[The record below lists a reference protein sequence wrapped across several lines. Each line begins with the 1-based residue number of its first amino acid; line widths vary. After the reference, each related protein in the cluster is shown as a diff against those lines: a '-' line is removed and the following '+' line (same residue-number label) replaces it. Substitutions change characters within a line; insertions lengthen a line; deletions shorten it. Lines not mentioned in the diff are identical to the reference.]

1 MLSLDDALK
10 YVNLKT
16 GGAKKYREYAVS
28 DFSNYVDSIKKHMPP
43 EELQKTWALYLK
55 WAGLCTANPQQWSS
69 ANGQSY
75 ATNEP
80 ARKFNY
86 TINAAKAPTL
96 GVGAQ
101 KAVVNGVGQCEYFA
115 TQAFAALKLGGK
127 KGTVPR
133 VDKIATPGH
142 NWVLV
147 NYSPRAT
154 TVDQLVA
161 VDYWLLALGV
171 ARDKCICAYTT
182 FVEEWGKEFALS
194 PIKPVGD
201 PFNPDNQ
208 D

>member
-16 GGAKKYREYAVS
+16 SGAKKYREYAVS
-28 DFSNYVDSIKKHMPP
+28 DFSNYIDSIKKHMPP

-55 WAGLCTANPQQWSS
+55 WAGLCTANAQQWSS

-75 ATNEP
+75 ATNEA

-86 TINAAKAPTL
+86 TMNAAKAPTL
-96 GVGAQ
+96 GAGAQ

-115 TQAFAALKLGGK
+115 TQAFAALKVGGK

-147 NYSPRAT
+147 NYSPKAKT
-154 TVDQLVA
+154 AEQLVA

-182 FVEEWGKEFALS
+182 FLEEWGKEFALS

-208 D
+208 E

>member
-28 DFSNYVDSIKKHMPP
+28 DFSNYIDNIKKHMPP
-43 EELQKTWALYLK
+43 AELQKTWALYLK
-55 WAGLCTANPQQWSS
+55 WAGLCRANAQQWSS
-69 ANGQSY
+69 ANGQ
-75 ATNEP
+75 AFVTNEA

-86 TINAAKAPTL
+86 SMSASKAPTL
-96 GVGAQ
+96 GSGAQ

-115 TQAFAALKLGGK
+115 TQAYAALKVGGK

-133 VDKIATPGH
+133 IDKISTPGH

-147 NYSPRAT
+147 NYSPKSDAA
-154 TVDQLVA
+154 DHLVA
-161 VDYWLLALGV
+161 VDYWLLALG
-171 ARDKCICAYTT
+171 APRDKCICAYTK
-182 FVEEWGKEFALS
+182 FAEEWGDEFNLS
-194 PIKPVGD
+194 EFVIVETA
-201 PFNPDNQ
+201 NPDGQ